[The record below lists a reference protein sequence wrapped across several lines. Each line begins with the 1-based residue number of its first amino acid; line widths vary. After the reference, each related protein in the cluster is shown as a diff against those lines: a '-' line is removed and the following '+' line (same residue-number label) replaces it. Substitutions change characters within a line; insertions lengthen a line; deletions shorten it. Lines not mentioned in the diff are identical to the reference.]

1 MKMTTSRKTADK
13 TKVELVRLDNV
24 SMDEDDEI
32 LPDFEAEVDDGRRVW
47 VTAVLERTAVI
58 EPAPG
63 EPKVLVNRRRLFVNP
78 RHLRVRHLASKEAA
92 RRGREAARQL
102 SKRADF
108 SVVNTAEAVGL
119 HHAVPNAP
127 NKRNEHDSF
136 EVPNGKGRAD
146 DNQENRRKDEAPFE
160 ALE

>member
-1 MKMTTSRKTADK
+1 MPGTTNRKNVEKA
-13 TKVELVRLDNV
+13 KVELVRLDSV

-78 RHLRVRHLASKEAA
+78 QHLRVRHLASKEAA

-102 SKRADF
+102 R
-108 SVVNTAEAVGL
+108 L
-119 HHAVPNAP
+119 
-127 NKRNEHDSF
+127 
-136 EVPNGKGRAD
+136 
-146 DNQENRRKDEAPFE
+146 QEQQSSA
-160 ALE
+160 A

>member
-1 MKMTTSRKTADK
+1 MATTRKTAAK
-13 TKVELVRLDNV
+13 TRPEMVRLDNV

-32 LPDFEAEVDDGRRVW
+32 LPDFEAQDDDGRRVW

-78 RHLRVRHLASKEAA
+78 KHLRVRHLAAKEAA

-102 SKRADF
+102 R
-108 SVVNTAEAVGL
+108 L
-119 HHAVPNAP
+119 
-127 NKRNEHDSF
+127 
-136 EVPNGKGRAD
+136 
-146 DNQENRRKDEAPFE
+146 QEQQSSA
-160 ALE
+160 A

>member
-1 MKMTTSRKTADK
+1 MGTNRKSAE
-13 TKVELVRLDNV
+13 KVRPDMVRLDSV

-78 RHLRVRHLASKEAA
+78 GHLRVRHLASKEAA

-102 SKRADF
+102 R
-108 SVVNTAEAVGL
+108 L
-119 HHAVPNAP
+119 
-127 NKRNEHDSF
+127 
-136 EVPNGKGRAD
+136 
-146 DNQENRRKDEAPFE
+146 QEQQSSA
-160 ALE
+160 A

>member
-1 MKMTTSRKTADK
+1 MNRKTAEK
-13 TKVELVRLDNV
+13 APVERVRLDNV

-78 RHLRVRHLASKEAA
+78 SDLRVRHLASKEAA

-102 SKRADF
+102 R
-108 SVVNTAEAVGL
+108 L
-119 HHAVPNAP
+119 
-127 NKRNEHDSF
+127 
-136 EVPNGKGRAD
+136 
-146 DNQENRRKDEAPFE
+146 QEQQSSA
-160 ALE
+160 A